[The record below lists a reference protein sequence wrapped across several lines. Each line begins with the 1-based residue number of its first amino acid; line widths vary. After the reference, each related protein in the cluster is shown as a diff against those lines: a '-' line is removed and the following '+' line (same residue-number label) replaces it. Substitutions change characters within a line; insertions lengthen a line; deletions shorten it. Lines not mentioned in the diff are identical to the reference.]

1 VFLNVL
7 SLRERRIL
15 RKHLLDASTRE
26 ILRPAGKR
34 RTSGD
39 DAFRNGADLRA
50 REHPAIDDR
59 AGSSVTCKVT
69 SKTSEMSRLRVADDI
84 TQLVGETPMLQLKRL
99 VPAGSADV
107 FAKLEYLN
115 PGGSVKDRAAIG
127 IIRRAEQDGRLA
139 PGGTIVEATAG
150 NTGIGLALIGVN
162 RGYKVRL
169 FVPERFSEEKVK
181 IMRALG
187 AEVVRT
193 PDAEGMQGAIR
204 QAKELVATDPK
215 AFMAGQFENQA
226 NPDYHYETTARE
238 IFEQMDGRVDA
249 VVLGCGTSG
258 TFSGIARYLKENS
271 PQVLAYAVET
281 QGSILGGG
289 KPGPHKVEGIGA
301 SFIPKTFDRS
311 VCDEVMMVMDDEA
324 FGMVKILAAQEG
336 VLAGS
341 SGGAAV
347 FAALKVAKKLGS
359 GKRIVTIV
367 PDSAER
373 YLSKKIFEGGL

>member
-1 VFLNVL
+1 
-7 SLRERRIL
+7 
-15 RKHLLDASTRE
+15 
-26 ILRPAGKR
+26 
-34 RTSGD
+34 
-39 DAFRNGADLRA
+39 
-50 REHPAIDDR
+50 
-59 AGSSVTCKVT
+59 
-69 SKTSEMSRLRVADDI
+69 MSRLRVADDI
-84 TQLVGETPMLQLKRL
+84 TQLVGQTPMLQLKRM

-127 IIRRAEQDGRLA
+127 IIRQAERDGKLF

-169 FVPERFSEEKVK
+169 FVPENFSQEKVI

-193 PDAEGMQGAIR
+193 PDAEGMQGAINR
-204 QAKELVATDPK
+204 AKALVASDPT

-226 NPDYHYETTARE
+226 NPEYHYATTAEE
-238 IFEQMDGRVDA
+238 IFEQMEGRVEA
-249 VVLGCGTSG
+249 VVLGCGTCG
-258 TFSGIARYLKENS
+258 TFSGVARLLKEKV
-271 PQVLAYAVET
+271 PGILAFAVET
-281 QGSILGGG
+281 EGSVLGGG
-289 KPGPHKVEGIGA
+289 QPGPHKVEGIGA
-301 SFIPKTFDRS
+301 SFIPQTFERA
-311 VCDEVMMVMDDEA
+311 VCDEVIAVSDDDA
-324 FGMVKILAAQEG
+324 FATVKELAAREG

-347 FAALKVAKKLGS
+347 FASLAVAKRLGP
-359 GKRIVTIV
+359 RRRVVTII

-373 YLSKKIFEGGL
+373 YLSKKIFEGGI